1 MFITKKI
8 FLFLMKDIFFFLPIT
23 NWDGIIR
30 KDSTLN
36 PAKNHAGVFISAV
49 QAEAE
54 FSQSKR
60 SSASN
65 VA

>member
-1 MFITKKI
+1 
-8 FLFLMKDIFFFLPIT
+8 MKDIFFFLPIT